1 MTDSNPVPAAGERDR
16 PDAARQ
22 REAARIRQERE
33 RWVVIWVPRESC
45 YKAYPK
51 FRAPRG
57 TVVRAAQPQELMAQ
71 IDQVELAARKPAGG
85 SKNTDAP

>member
-1 MTDSNPVPAAGERDR
+1 MTDSNLVPRGGERDR
-16 PDAARQ
+16 QDAACQ

-33 RWVVIWVPRESC
+33 GWVVIWVPHESR

-57 TVVRAAQPQELMAQ
+57 TVASVAQPGELTAQ
-71 IDQVELAARKPAGG
+71 MDKVELAARKPAGR
-85 SKNTDAP
+85 SRNTAAT

>member
-1 MTDSNPVPAAGERDR
+1 MTDSNPVPPAGEGD
-16 PDAARQ
+16 PQGAARH

-33 RWVVIWVPRESC
+33 GWVVIWVPHESC

-57 TVVRAAQPQELMAQ
+57 TVASASQPGELMTQ
-71 IDQVELAARKPAGG
+71 MDQVELAARRPRGR
-85 SKNTDAP
+85 SQNTDAT